1 MMNPVIW
8 LAVGGFLGWLTS
20 IEVGPDGPQ
29 GRIVNIVVGAG
40 GAIVAGWLLSMSF
53 GLDIMRSSEFS
64 LGGLFEA
71 AFGAIVLLVLV
82 NLFRLIR
89 IP

>member
-1 MMNPVIW
+1 MNPMIW
-8 LAVGGFLGWLTS
+8 LGVGGFLGWLTS
-20 IEVGPDGPQ
+20 IEAGPEKLR
-29 GRIVNIVVGAG
+29 GRMLNVVGG
-40 GAIVAGWLLSMSF
+40 GVGALIAGWLLSASF
-53 GLDIMRSSEFS
+53 GLDIVHSGEFS

-82 NLFRLIR
+82 NLIRLIR